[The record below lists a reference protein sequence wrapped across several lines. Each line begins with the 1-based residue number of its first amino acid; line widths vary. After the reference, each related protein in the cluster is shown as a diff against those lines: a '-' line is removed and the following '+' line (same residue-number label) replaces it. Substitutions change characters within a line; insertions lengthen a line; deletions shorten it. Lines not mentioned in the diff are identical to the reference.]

1 MLKHNHGDNSDS
13 NHISSSTSTNSVV
26 NSFFLESIDV
36 NEIKRYINNMDQSKS
51 ARSDTPR
58 IKLIKLSVNI
68 IAPYVTKIFNLCIL
82 KGVFPESLKFA
93 EVIPIFKSGSKAE
106 VNNYRPI
113 SLLSPFAKIFE
124 SYIYSQLIS
133 FINKHNILP
142 T

>member
-1 MLKHNHGDNSDS
+1 
-13 NHISSSTSTNSVV
+13 
-26 NSFFLESIDV
+26 
-36 NEIKRYINNMDQSKS
+36 MDQSKS

-133 FINKHNILP
+133 FINKHNADGVSNIASVCLRPFCVP
-142 T
+142 TEDDWLFRTSRYINVVRITGDVTINHN